1 MSEVDQAMKA
11 VLDVSLSV
19 MLRKTA
25 LRKLRSMKKSVELGN
40 ALVQLLQNVEDES
53 LQRDCLGLAGEMCVR
68 QAVDVVFPI
77 AVGKGMNA
85 RYAVNTL
92 GRLGGAKAYRYLFD
106 VTIRKDSGTASYD
119 AKRAMQEIKRREP
132 NVEEE
137 IKAELAALGGGF
149 TELTRESLDLLS
161 GKNQKDLAS
170 APMNLASDVM
180 DLESDSMDLKSDPVN
195 LQSDSDLDESGVELR
210 GMIQAMRENASL
222 KSKVQKL
229 ENECNAS
236 KSLLAEQESRSS
248 HEQELLVK
256 SANLEKK
263 NQALQKE
270 LNLVNDAFR
279 GAKKDWEAKLALLE
293 KKVKAKSEK
302 STVTSEALK
311 VNSLKSRID
320 GQQIIVDKLEQ
331 ALNREQRKNERLENE
346 QANKK
351 NSNVGCIVMAV
362 VVFLGF
368 VFCR

>member
-1 MSEVDQAMKA
+1 MSEVDKA
-11 VLDVSLSV
+11 VKTILDVSLSV

-40 ALVQLLQNVEDES
+40 ALVKLLQNVEDES

-68 QAVDVVFPI
+68 QAADVVFPI
-77 AVGKGMNA
+77 ALGKGMNK

-92 GRLGGAKAYRYLFD
+92 GRLGGVKAYRYLFD
-106 VTIRKDSGTASYD
+106 VTIRKESGTAAYD
-119 AKRAMQEIKRREP
+119 AKRAMQDIKRREP

-161 GKNQKDLAS
+161 GANQKDLAS
-170 APMNLASDVM
+170 TPMKLVSDDMDLASDSM
-180 DLESDSMDLKSDPVN
+180 DLQSDPIDLESDSDF
-195 LQSDSDLDESGVELR
+195 DESGVELR

-229 ENECNAS
+229 ENDCNAS
-236 KSLLAEQESRSS
+236 KILLAEQENHSKQERQSLDQFTTL
-248 HEQELLVK
+248 EQ
-256 SANLEKK
+256 K
-263 NQALQKE
+263 NHLLQKE
-270 LNLVNDAFR
+270 LNSVNEVFR
-279 GAKKDWEAKLALLE
+279 AAKKDWEKKLSLLE
-293 KKVKAKSEK
+293 KKVKDKPAKT
-302 STVTSEALK
+302 TVTSEALK

-320 GQQIIVDKLEQ
+320 GQQIIVDKLEE
-331 ALNREQRKNERLENE
+331 ALHREQRKNERLENA